1 MNEARLLIEA
11 AGPLTTV
18 QDAGRPGWRR
28 FGVPPSGPVDR
39 RAFAAAVAASG
50 GHGSAIEL
58 SLGGVTLK
66 AEGHPVAVAI
76 TGAATA
82 DVNGVDVGGW
92 CVVTLQPGAR
102 CRIRESSGNWGYCA
116 PAGQIV
122 ASEWLGSSSTHLIA
136 GLGGGRIE
144 SGTVLAVR
152 NARADIASV
161 SIAQPPRSEA
171 IAVARVILGPQQ
183 RFFSGEVLDRLVA
196 HRFTA
201 SPRFDRMGMILD
213 GPMLPPTRI
222 DMPSEPAIRGALQI
236 DGDGRMSLLT
246 ADHQTTGGY
255 PRVAVV
261 IEPDID
267 RIAQLPA
274 GEPIRFELVDE
285 AEAIAQTRAAARREN
300 EWLTV
305 VEAGARPR
313 PPLIAANLTDGVV
326 VRRLLS

>member
-1 MNEARLLIEA
+1 MSEARLLIEA

-39 RAFAAAVAASG
+39 RAFAAAVSASG
-50 GHGSAIEL
+50 GHGSVIEL
-58 SLGGVTLK
+58 SLGGLTFK

-82 DVNGVDVGGW
+82 EVNGVDVGGW

-102 CRIRESSGNWGYCA
+102 CRIRESGGNWGYCA
-116 PAGQIV
+116 PAGRIV
-122 ASEWLGSSSTHLIA
+122 ADAWLGSSSTHLIA
-136 GLGGGRIE
+136 GLGGGRIAP
-144 SGTVLAVR
+144 GGVLTVRDAQGDLASVAIPR
-152 NARADIASV
+152 PPQSAAITVARA
-161 SIAQPPRSEA
+161 
-171 IAVARVILGPQQ
+171 ILGPQQ
-183 RFFSGEVLDRLVA
+183 RFFSGEVLEQLEGE
-196 HRFTA
+196 RFMA

-213 GPMLPPTRI
+213 GPRLPPSRI

-267 RIAQLPA
+267 RIAQLPVGA
-274 GEPIRFELVDE
+274 GIRFELVDE
-285 AEAIAQTRAAARREN
+285 AEAIAQTRAAARQTA
-300 EWLTV
+300 EWLTRV
-305 VEAGARPR
+305 KAGARSR
-313 PPLIAANLTDGVV
+313 PPLITANLTDGVV
-326 VRRLLS
+326 VRRLMS